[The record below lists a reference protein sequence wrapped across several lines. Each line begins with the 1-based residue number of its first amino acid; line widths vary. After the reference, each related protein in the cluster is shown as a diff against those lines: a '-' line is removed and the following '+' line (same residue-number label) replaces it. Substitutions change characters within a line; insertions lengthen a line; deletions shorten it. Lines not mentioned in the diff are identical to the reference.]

1 MTGAAGI
8 AKFPRQLTIILLGAF
23 LGGCTFS
30 LPVKLNELTNAK
42 ETVQETSR
50 DDPHMTMTLHSDGL
64 GWQVFVTQPVTRR
77 TVKEADEYWQY
88 RTYDTSGRSSPTR
101 PVNYDDV
108 CGLLLLTTPFLA
120 PMNVEE
126 PPYWTRWEKIAS
138 ACSMTSVNS
147 SLVLHGRRTV
157 RDEER
162 EMVETVREGYLSLVW
177 HAPGQAVIQ
186 TKVAL
191 SSNTKSTG
199 TAVRLR
205 WLAEIIRR
213 TTHPPVIPQIG
224 VVELHLVQQDRSVL
238 HKRLSISPMDLVA
251 SLSDDRVISVPADH
265 WPRDVVVRIEQEQ
278 DSLPVDAHGQ
288 LIRQAVMTLNRL
300 ALPVVLRGND
310 FEQWRTDQVR
320 FHDPPFNELPSVD
333 SAHAMGATVLLHL
346 AVQKPFPQT
355 RVLTMHMA
363 SVETGEILAMLTAE
377 GHESQW
383 PFVVDMG
390 MRELDL
396 MLQHLFQGANGK
408 PVLVNPA
415 LKRGGRP

>member
-1 MTGAAGI
+1 MTGVTGI
-8 AKFPRQLTIILLGAF
+8 SKFPRQLTIVLLGAF

-30 LPVKLNELTNAK
+30 LPVKLNELTNVK

-50 DDPHMTMTLHSDGL
+50 DDPHMTMTLHPDGL

-77 TVKEADEYWQY
+77 TVTEADEYWQY

-108 CGLLLLTTPFLA
+108 CGLLLVTTPFLA
-120 PMNVEE
+120 PMDVEE
-126 PPYWTRWEKIAS
+126 PPYWTRWDKIAS
-138 ACSMTSVNS
+138 ACSINSVNS
-147 SLVLHGRRTV
+147 SLVLRDRRKV

-162 EMVETVREGYLSLVW
+162 EKVEAVREGYLSLVW
-177 HAPGQAVIQ
+177 QAPGQAVIQ
-186 TKVAL
+186 AKVAL

-199 TAVRLR
+199 TTVRLR
-205 WLAEIIRR
+205 WLAEMIRR

-224 VVELHLVQQDRSVL
+224 VVELHLVQQDRIVL
-238 HKRLSISPMDLVA
+238 HKRLSVSPVDLVA
-251 SLSDDRVISVPADH
+251 SLSDDRVISVPAYH
-265 WPRDVVVRIEQEQ
+265 WPRDIVVRIEHEQE
-278 DSLPVDAHGQ
+278 SLPVDAHGQ
-288 LIRQAVMTLNRL
+288 LIRQAVVTLNRL
-300 ALPVVLRGND
+300 ALPVVLRGNE
-310 FEQWRTDQVR
+310 FEQWRADQVR
-320 FHDPPFNELPSVD
+320 FHYPPFNELPSVD

-396 MLQHLFQGANGK
+396 MLQHLFQGGNGK

>member
-1 MTGAAGI
+1 MTWVTGM
-8 AKFPRQLTIILLGAF
+8 AKFPRPLTIILLGAF

-30 LPVKLNELTNAK
+30 LPVKLKELTNVK
-42 ETVQETSR
+42 ETIQDTSR
-50 DDPHMTMTLHSDGL
+50 DDPHMTITLHPDGL

-77 TVKEADEYWQY
+77 TVTEADEYWQY

-101 PVNYDDV
+101 PENYDDV
-108 CGLLLLTTPFLA
+108 CGFLLVTTPLLA

-126 PPYWTRWEKIAS
+126 PPYWTRWHKVAS

-147 SLVLHGRRTV
+147 SVVLHDRRKV

-162 EMVETVREGYLSLVW
+162 EMVEAVREGYLSLVW
-177 HAPGQAVIQ
+177 QAPGQAVIQ
-186 TKVAL
+186 ARVAL

-205 WLAEIIRR
+205 WLAEMIRR

-224 VVELHLVQQDRSVL
+224 VVELYLVQQDRVVL
-238 HKRLSISPMDLVA
+238 HRRLSVSPTDLVA

-265 WPRDVVVRIEQEQ
+265 WPRDIVVRIEHEQE
-278 DSLPVDAHGQ
+278 SLLADAHAQ
-288 LIRQAVMTLNRL
+288 LIRKAVLTLNRL
-300 ALPVVLRGND
+300 AFPVVLRGD
-310 FEQWRTDQVR
+310 EFEQWRADQVR
-320 FHDPPFNELPSVD
+320 FHYPPFNELPSVD

-346 AVQKPFPQT
+346 AVQTPFPQT

-363 SVETGEILAMLTAE
+363 SVETGEILAMLTTG

-383 PFVVDMG
+383 PSVVDMG

-396 MLQHLFQGANGK
+396 MLQHLFQRGNGK
-408 PVLVNPA
+408 PALVNPA
-415 LKRGGRP
+415 LKHGGRP

>member
-1 MTGAAGI
+1 MGSGI
-8 AKFPRQLTIILLGAF
+8 TKFPRSLTTILLGAF

-30 LPVKLNELTNAK
+30 LPVKLNELTNVK
-42 ETVQETSR
+42 ETIQETSR

-77 TVKEADEYWQY
+77 TVTEADEYWQY

-101 PVNYDDV
+101 PENYDDV
-108 CGLLLLTTPFLA
+108 CGFLLVTTPLLA
-120 PMNVEE
+120 PMNVEQ
-126 PPYWTRWEKIAS
+126 PPYWTWWNKVSS

-147 SLVLHGRRTV
+147 TVVFHDRRKV

-162 EMVETVREGYLSLVW
+162 EVVEAVREGYLSLAW
-177 HAPGQAVIQ
+177 QAPGQVVIQ
-186 TKVAL
+186 AKVAL
-191 SSNTKSTG
+191 SGNTKLTG

-205 WLAEIIRR
+205 WLAEMIRR

-224 VVELHLVQQDRSVL
+224 VVELHLVQQDRIVL
-238 HKRLSISPMDLVA
+238 HKRLSVSPVDLVA

-265 WPRDVVVRIEQEQ
+265 WPRDIVVRIEHEHE
-278 DSLPVDAHGQ
+278 SFSADAHAQ
-288 LIRQAVMTLNRL
+288 LIRQAVLTLNRL
-300 ALPVVLRGND
+300 ALPVVLRGHE
-310 FEQWRTDQVR
+310 FEQWRADQVR
-320 FHDPPFNELPSVD
+320 FHHPPFNELPSVD

-363 SVETGEILAMLTAE
+363 SVETGEILAMLTTG

-396 MLQHLFQGANGK
+396 MLQHLFQRGNGK

-415 LKRGGRP
+415 LKHGGRP